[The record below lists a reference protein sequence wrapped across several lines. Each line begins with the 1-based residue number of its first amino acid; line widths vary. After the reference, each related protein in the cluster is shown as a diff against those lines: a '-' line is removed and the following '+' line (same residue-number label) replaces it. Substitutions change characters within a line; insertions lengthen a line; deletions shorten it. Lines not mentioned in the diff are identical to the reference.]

1 VEACVSLAFSSL
13 NSYSSLNKTYGSPT
27 NLKFRDT
34 QYKLT
39 TKGNKIKQD
48 KQLKRVGSTF

>member
-1 VEACVSLAFSSL
+1 MALQ
-13 NSYSSLNKTYGSPT
+13 T

-34 QYKLT
+34 QNKHT

-48 KQLKRVGSTF
+48 KQLKMVGSTF